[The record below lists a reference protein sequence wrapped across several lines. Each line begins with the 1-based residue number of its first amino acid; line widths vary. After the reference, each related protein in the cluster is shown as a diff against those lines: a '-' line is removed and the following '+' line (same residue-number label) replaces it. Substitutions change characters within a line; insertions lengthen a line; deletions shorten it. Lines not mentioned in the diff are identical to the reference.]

1 MEKNGNL
8 GKLNSLTYLE
18 RKNIV
23 NKKESR
29 TIVFPGRFSP
39 AGS

>member
-1 MEKNGNL
+1 MEEEGNL
-8 GKLNSLTYLE
+8 EKFNHLTYLE

-23 NKKESR
+23 NTKEGR